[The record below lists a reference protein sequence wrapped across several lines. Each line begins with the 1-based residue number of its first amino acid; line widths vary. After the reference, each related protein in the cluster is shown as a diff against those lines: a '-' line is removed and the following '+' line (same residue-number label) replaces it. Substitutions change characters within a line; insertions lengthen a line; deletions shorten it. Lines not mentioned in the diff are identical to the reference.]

1 MCGAPLGGDLRG
13 CYNVCK
19 TTRRRIL
26 CRSAEKI
33 MMRMP
38 IAKTRRCGGGKLC
51 FNVTRFVAVI
61 IVALLIQADAFA
73 YTLVLRSGRRVE
85 IPANFSVTQS
95 GVTYETASDINV
107 TVQLTSIDVAATERV
122 NHEASGSLLRR
133 IGQKDAIPAR
143 STSVAAAVV
152 STQARRTLT
161 NKDLEGLRYK
171 REQSEQTY
179 ERRRKQ
185 SGLPSSEELRRRR
198 EDEAARASEQLHQ
211 SEMDEAQAETY
222 WRARASALRNE
233 LAVLDAQINYV
244 AARLSELS
252 SNSLLASPAIFGA
265 SIVHSG
271 SYPYGYPYGAN
282 YGAQI
287 SGSINL
293 GGGGT
298 RVRIGIN
305 TPYLSR
311 TNWQG
316 RVSVSPGVIFPPVI
330 FVPTPYSYYPY
341 NQSYERSSLITRL
354 HELEEARV
362 GINAR
367 WRLLEEEARRAGAYP
382 GWLRP

>member
-1 MCGAPLGGDLRG
+1 M
-13 CYNVCK
+13 
-19 TTRRRIL
+19 IL
-26 CRSAEKI
+26 
-33 MMRMP
+33 
-38 IAKTRRCGGGKLC
+38 AKTRRYVGGELC
-51 FNVTRFVAVI
+51 SNVAWFVAVVL
-61 IVALLIQADAFA
+61 IVLLLHISAFA

-85 IPANFSVTQS
+85 IPANFIITQS

-107 TVQLTSIDVAATERV
+107 TVQLNSIDIAATERV

-133 IGQKDAIPAR
+133 IGKKDALPAH
-143 STSVAAAVV
+143 SANVAAAAAVA
-152 STQARRTLT
+152 SPHARRKLT
-161 NKDLEGLRYK
+161 DKDLEGLRHK

-179 ERRRKQ
+179 ERRREQ
-185 SGLPSSEELRRRR
+185 LGLASR
-198 EDEAARASEQLHQ
+198 EDMRRQREEEAARASEQLRQ
-211 SEMDEAQAETY
+211 SETDEVQAETY

-244 AARLSELS
+244 HARLSEQS
-252 SNSLLASPAIFGA
+252 SNPFLASPAIFGA

-282 YGAQI
+282 SGAQL
-287 SGSINL
+287 SGSVNL

-305 TPYLSR
+305 TPYLSQ

-316 RVSVSPGVIFPPVI
+316 RVIVSPGVILPPVI

-341 NQSYERSSLITRL
+341 NQSYERSSLVTRL

-362 GINAR
+362 GIDAR